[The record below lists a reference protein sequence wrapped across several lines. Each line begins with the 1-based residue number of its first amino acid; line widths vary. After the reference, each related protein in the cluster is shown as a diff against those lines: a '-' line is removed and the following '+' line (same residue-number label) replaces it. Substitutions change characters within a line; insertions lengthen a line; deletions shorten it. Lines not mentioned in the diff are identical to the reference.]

1 MKNQRFFGLYC
12 GYSQDDIQEMIVE
25 IKRAGI
31 TALMD
36 NYVLRKHHDIIVME
50 DKWEAEPPKRL
61 HGEVEKMVLD
71 AVSIE
76 YLNKRS
82 RFHSV
87 SELINYMISEEEADM
102 EEYLRNEE
110 EWEY

>member
-1 MKNQRFFGLYC
+1 MSKKFYGLYC
-12 GYSQDDIQEMIVE
+12 GYSQEDILKMIQEIQN
-25 IKRAGI
+25 KGI
-31 TALMD
+31 TLMMD
-36 NYVLRKHHDIIVME
+36 NYIIRVIDDSHIME
-50 DKWEAEPPKRL
+50 DKWEAEPPKIL
-61 HGEVEKMVLD
+61 HGGVEKVVLD

-87 SELINYMISEEEADM
+87 SSLIDYMISEEEADM
-102 EEYLRNEE
+102 EEYLQHEE